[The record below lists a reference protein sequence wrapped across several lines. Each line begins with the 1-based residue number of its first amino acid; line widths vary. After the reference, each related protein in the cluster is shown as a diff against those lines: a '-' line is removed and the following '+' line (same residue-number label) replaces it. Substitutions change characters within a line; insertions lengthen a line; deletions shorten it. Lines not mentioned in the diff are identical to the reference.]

1 MPRKTPKTNKTAQ
14 VLRLLTK
21 SEENTPENPIINEEF
36 KEEVIHSRTPAPKK
50 KASPAEETSEK
61 KINVVAELVT
71 DWLPQTLRRFK
82 CCDCDVCVAETT
94 VKALNEIP
102 PKYVIIN
109 NEEDAKLAERIK
121 EECRPE
127 VLKTLVRLAIA
138 AQKNPKHRK
147 IS

>member
-1 MPRKTPKTNKTAQ
+1 MPRKTPKTNKTPQ
-14 VLRLLTK
+14 ILRLLTK
-21 SEENTPENPIINEEF
+21 SEESTPENPIINQEF
-36 KEEVIHSRTPAPKK
+36 KDEVIHSRNPAK
-50 KASPAEETSEK
+50 KAPARENRADK
-61 KINVVAELVT
+61 GINVVAELVT

-82 CCDCDVCVAETT
+82 CCDCEVCLAEMT
-94 VKALNEIP
+94 VRALNELP

-109 NEEDAKLAERIK
+109 GEEDERLAEKIK

>member
-1 MPRKTPKTNKTAQ
+1 MPRKAPKTNKTAQ

-21 SEENTPENPIINEEF
+21 SEENTPENPIINQEF
-36 KEEVIHSRTPAPKK
+36 KEEVIHSRRPAEKKNAPAQEK
-50 KASPAEETSEK
+50 KADK
-61 KINVVAELVT
+61 GINVVAELVT
-71 DWLPQTLRRFK
+71 EWLPQTLRRFK
-82 CCDCDVCVAETT
+82 CCDCDVCLAEVT
-94 VKALNEIP
+94 VRALNELP

-109 NEEDAKLAERIK
+109 DEEDAKLAERIK
-121 EECRPE
+121 EECRPD

>member
-21 SEENTPENPIINEEF
+21 SEANTPENPIINEEF
-36 KEEVIHSRTPAPKK
+36 KEEVIHSRNPAVKK
-50 KASPAEETSEK
+50 KTSPQLKADK
-61 KINVVAELVT
+61 GINVVAELVT

-82 CCDCDVCVAETT
+82 CCDCDVCVAEIT
-94 VKALNEIP
+94 VRALNELP

-109 NEEDAKLAERIK
+109 GDEDAKLAERIK
-121 EECRPE
+121 EECRPA

-138 AQKNPKHRK
+138 AQKNPRHQK